1 MNKADIVIS
10 LITGIISG
18 ILATIIT
25 NFVIIKKN
33 EQKLL
38 DEAIQIYI
46 DYGMKVNKCLQR
58 YNEAKDKKEAL
69 KKVED
74 IIDDYPR
81 HIGFKY
87 TNSNILKEFR
97 SIIDDI
103 DFDITSNHNQ
113 LNATKILDYCGKI
126 QNIKLKMLKI
136 KYDFFYKF
144 HNKSEE

>member
-69 KKVED
+69 KKAPLF
-74 IIDDYPR
+74 I
-81 HIGFKY
+81 
-87 TNSNILKEFR
+87 
-97 SIIDDI
+97 
-103 DFDITSNHNQ
+103 
-113 LNATKILDYCGKI
+113 
-126 QNIKLKMLKI
+126 
-136 KYDFFYKF
+136 
-144 HNKSEE
+144 